1 MKILYPHG
9 VDPPAFVSGDQAGHG
24 GGRGGGGGGGG
35 AAAGIGAGFEGPEDE
50 KAELIR
56 QRKRKMEML
65 RRRKKRFAQLQAQA
79 GVSAQDLEKLKE
91 MKEAEAAPKPG
102 AGPLKLKFALK
113 AAPPPKAK
121 GKVKGRRGDDEDDYT
136 DYGGPR
142 KTTTRFRG
150 SRRDEILQEII
161 ESLQR
166 DRNCDAFNAPVT
178 KKIVPDYREFVDR
191 PMDLSTIMK
200 NLRRAG
206 GYDTAESWMQDVRQ
220 ILTNAKLYHESEEEV
235 LMRYPAIIVAAQY
248 LVDECEKA
256 VERRAADLKLAD
268 QFFDAEKVLG
278 RPLSAEA
285 QEAVDNVGKMVFPGG
300 VTASGA
306 PVAPPAVPKEEP
318 REDDQPPPKE
328 EPMEEDDQP
337 APEPDGGF
345 GGNPE
350 LE

>member
-1 MKILYPHG
+1 
-9 VDPPAFVSGDQAGHG
+9 
-24 GGRGGGGGGGG
+24 
-35 AAAGIGAGFEGPEDE
+35 
-50 KAELIR
+50 
-56 QRKRKMEML
+56 
-65 RRRKKRFAQLQAQA
+65 
-79 GVSAQDLEKLKE
+79 
-91 MKEAEAAPKPG
+91 
-102 AGPLKLKFALK
+102 
-113 AAPPPKAK
+113 
-121 GKVKGRRGDDEDDYT
+121 
-136 DYGGPR
+136 
-142 KTTTRFRG
+142 
-150 SRRDEILQEII
+150 
-161 ESLQR
+161 
-166 DRNCDAFNAPVT
+166 
-178 KKIVPDYREFVDR
+178 
-191 PMDLSTIMK
+191 MDLSTIMK

-235 LMRYPAIIVAAQY
+235 LMRCPAIITAAQY

-285 QEAVDNVGKMVFPGG
+285 QEAVDNVAKMVFPGG

-306 PVAPPAVPKEEP
+306 PVALPPEEEP
-318 REDDQPPPKE
+318 REDDRPAPKE
-328 EPMEEDDQP
+328 EPREDDQP

>member
-1 MKILYPHG
+1 
-9 VDPPAFVSGDQAGHG
+9 
-24 GGRGGGGGGGG
+24 
-35 AAAGIGAGFEGPEDE
+35 
-50 KAELIR
+50 
-56 QRKRKMEML
+56 
-65 RRRKKRFAQLQAQA
+65 
-79 GVSAQDLEKLKE
+79 

-113 AAPPPKAK
+113 AAPPPKPK
-121 GKVKGRRGDDEDDYT
+121 GKVKGWRGDDEDDYT

-166 DRNCDAFNAPVT
+166 DRNCDAFNVPVT

-235 LMRYPAIIVAAQY
+235 LMRYPAIIAAAQY